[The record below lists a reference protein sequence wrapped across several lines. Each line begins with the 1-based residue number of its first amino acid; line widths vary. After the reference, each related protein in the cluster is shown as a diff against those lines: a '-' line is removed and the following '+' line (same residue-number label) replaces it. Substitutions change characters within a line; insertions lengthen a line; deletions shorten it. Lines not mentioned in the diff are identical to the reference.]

1 VRGGASRVP
10 VQRRGAWQQEALL
23 YSEDGGNRAM
33 MVPLTIMVKQHR
45 LEEQLR
51 HLAKKYEV
59 LSQVLDSEVEKLWQM
74 NDK

>member
-1 VRGGASRVP
+1 
-10 VQRRGAWQQEALL
+10 
-23 YSEDGGNRAM
+23 
-33 MVPLTIMVKQHR
+33 MVKQHR